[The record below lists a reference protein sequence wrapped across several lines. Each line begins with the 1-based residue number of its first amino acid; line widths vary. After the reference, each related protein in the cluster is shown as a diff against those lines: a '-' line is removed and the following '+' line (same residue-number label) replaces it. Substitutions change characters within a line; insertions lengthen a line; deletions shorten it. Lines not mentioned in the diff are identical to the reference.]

1 MNEKRE
7 IFFAILRCKEK
18 GSLEGDVL
26 STQVLTNELNSNK
39 LRTSEWNPFDVGQ
52 FTAELG
58 FELSVTPLTLRRGWR
73 VSEEKL
79 DVVSESVARV

>member
-7 IFFAILRCKEK
+7 VFFALRCNEK

-26 STQVLTNELNSNK
+26 STQALTNELNSNK
-39 LRTSEWNPFDVGQ
+39 LRTSEWNPFDLGP
-52 FTAELG
+52 FMAELD
-58 FELSVTPLTLRRGWR
+58 FELSITPLTLRRGWP